1 MSDQDSI
8 VIGFMAIIG
17 GIIGIGFSAWIAYSL
32 HDGLLRIPKQYRTT
46 EPYFAWLT
54 LVPLAGIVF
63 YWILLPFKIPESLKN
78 YFSENSVN
86 QEMPTDFGKSM
97 GLGTVISATLMI
109 VPFINFIAWIP
120 TIVFFILFMLQFK
133 KMVKQLPQRI
143 ATISANTDK
152 FAQLEKLKK
161 LLDDGVLTE
170 DEYKIEKQKLL

>member
-1 MSDQDSI
+1 
-8 VIGFMAIIG
+8 
-17 GIIGIGFSAWIAYSL
+17 
-32 HDGLLRIPKQYRTT
+32 
-46 EPYFAWLT
+46 
-54 LVPLAGIVF
+54 
-63 YWILLPFKIPESLKN
+63 
-78 YFSENSVN
+78 
-86 QEMPTDFGKSM
+86 
-97 GLGTVISATLMI
+97 MI